1 VLKLLE
7 KIYLLVI
14 LLTMALSGF
23 SQSVLKASPQS
34 DGSILLSNGIAGILI
49 PSEKNIR
56 QNGKVLAP
64 IQAFMLKDGSMSDQS
79 PNILESRTTVSAVKI
94 QPASTTEQLSY
105 QFYYSFTGSTY
116 YSCKI
121 TLSKNSKTIEILE
134 DSNDDV
140 GYSVQING
148 KHAFDQARYRGWNA
162 SSPEFGREPDGKQYR
177 DENNRSPVD
186 ATLDFRFDQ
195 PTRYALM
202 SNWDPAGAEVNTGR
216 YWQIYKKTGRPEDPM
231 FGIFQGKPSLLIGNK
246 FVGVRFVSNPS
257 QGNTAGKLE
266 LKMELERRGPDN
278 SYVPRKRFQWCVY
291 LTTRQ
296 ELAAPEQYQPIGLE
310 MNRRSGVASRVPD
323 YCAKPMLLNPKM
335 LKGSIYLEET
345 VVQQLIGKVK
355 KDKLFYENMIRI
367 DPAFKQSLDAWRFP
381 DSATSLKKYIL
392 HLYSGIRKELVQGD
406 GTHAF
411 NLKYW
416 MGSMY
421 YKNIALLIMTLFADE
436 SISLTAA
443 EKNDMEGFLRLMAR
457 LLWDNDYVPFF
468 DSSGINFGTANMSY
482 QYRNNGRN
490 FFALLFSQDPE
501 FKRRAEKVFEE
512 TRKDLSS
519 AIASNGI
526 SFASPHYTQATI
538 DPILFTMLQ
547 LRNAGMGDLFK
558 EQKELLEKFISFY
571 TSLLTPPSVR
581 FMGYRKLVSIGD
593 GSEESAATFA
603 LLGAG
608 LRGVDSSLSN
618 NMYFIF
624 ENGAAR
630 PSAFGSMG
638 ITVDLQPHNG
648 KTTFGSSNFPGYLS
662 HARAGVNTLRESAAW
677 IIHGETYIDHRNDDR
692 GEAIIYA
699 LGAPLSLSRSSFYS
713 PHVPDARMRSLVIPE
728 RLFPNW
734 KPGSQN
740 NTVSNTGNPWSSAT
754 SGTFSKFP
762 QLVQSTS
769 LIRNNNQTWTRRF
782 IMVHVKDAEPIFI
795 FHDSLSNPEPSVWSM
810 AFMAESIFAAG
821 KEPIKIPS
829 KVYSN
834 SNPFEIPNGSAEK
847 ALNSGWNR
855 FYFMGQPWNKHPE
868 KGINWW
874 MHLYTPVSSSY
885 AFTQWTNT
893 WQNTQET
900 EEFKRSNNRNYEE
913 TQQIIRWK
921 SQQPFFAVITPFGKA
936 DSSNSLKSVPGTEQ
950 KLELRS
956 GSRIYQITP
965 WQLDV
970 KDEKSRMIFF
980 FGNQQGLIDG
990 FGSSGGAVAFQLE
1003 GDKVTI
1009 MVSGD
1014 KGTRQIQLPYE
1025 VVPEGSDSPRPQT
1038 TNGKSRLSISYEGNE
1053 TVYPD
1058 DAGYRAYTYR
1068 RK

>member
-1 VLKLLE
+1 MLKLIE
-7 KIYLLVI
+7 KIYLLAI
-14 LLTMALSGF
+14 LLTMSLHGF
-23 SQSVLKASPQS
+23 SQSALKATQQP
-34 DGSILLSNGIAGILI
+34 DGSILLNNGIVGVLV
-49 PSEKNIR
+49 PSDKMIR
-56 QNGKVLAP
+56 QNGRVLAP
-64 IQAFMLKDGSMSDQS
+64 VQAFMLKDGSISDQS
-79 PNILESRTTVSAVKI
+79 PNILQSRTSIISVKVEN
-94 QPASTTEQLSY
+94 ASTTDQISY
-105 QFYYSFTGSTY
+105 QFYYVFTGSTY

-121 TLSKNSKTIEILE
+121 TLNKGSKTIQILE

-140 GYSVQING
+140 SYSVQING
-148 KHAFDQARYRGWNA
+148 KHSFNQARYRGWNA
-162 SSPEFGREPDGKQYR
+162 SSPEYGREPDGKQYR

-216 YWQIYKKTGRPEDPM
+216 YWQVYKKSGRPDEPL

-246 FVGVRFVSNPS
+246 FVGVRFMSSPAP
-257 QGNTAGKLE
+257 GKNTGVLE

-291 LTTRQ
+291 LSTQ
-296 ELAAPEQYQPIGLE
+296 QDLAAPDQYQPIGLE
-310 MNRRSGVASRVPD
+310 MNKLSGVASRVMD
-323 YCAKPMLLNPKM
+323 YCTKPLLLNPRM
-335 LKGSIYLEET
+335 MKGAIYLDENA
-345 VVQQLIGKVK
+345 VQQLIGNVK
-355 KDKLFYENMIRI
+355 KDKLFYEHLIRI
-367 DPAFKQSLDAWRFP
+367 NPSFKQSLDAWRFP
-381 DSATSLKKYIL
+381 DSAASLKKYVL
-392 HLYSGIRKELVQGD
+392 QLYAGIRKELTLGD

-421 YKNIALLIMTLFADE
+421 YKNIASLIMALFADE
-436 SISLTAA
+436 SISLTTA
-443 EKNDMEGFLRLMAR
+443 EKSEMEGFLRLMAR

-490 FFALLFSQDPE
+490 FFALLFSKDPE
-501 FKRRAEKVFEE
+501 FKGRAENVLEE
-512 TRKDLSS
+512 TRKDLNT
-519 AIASNGI
+519 AIAANGI

-547 LRNAGMGDLFK
+547 LRNAGMGDLFQ
-558 EQKELLEKFISFY
+558 EQKKLIEKFIAFY

-608 LRGVDSSLSN
+608 LKGIDSTLSN

-630 PSAFGSMG
+630 QSTFGSLG
-638 ITVDLQPHNG
+638 LTVDLLPHRG
-648 KTTFGSSNFPGYLS
+648 KITTGSANFPGYLS
-662 HARAGVNTLRESAAW
+662 HARSGVNTVRESAAW
-677 IIHGETYIDHRNDDR
+677 IINGETYIDHRNDDR

-734 KPGSQN
+734 KSDHQAN
-740 NTVSNTGNPWSSAT
+740 AVANASNPWLSAKST
-754 SGTFSKFP
+754 VFAKFP

-769 LIRNNNQTWTRRF
+769 LMSNGNQSWARRF
-782 IMVHVKDAEPIFI
+782 IMVHVKDEEPIFI
-795 FHDSLSNPEPSVWSM
+795 LHDSLFKTEPSIWSM
-810 AFMAESIFAAG
+810 AIMAESVHANG
-821 KEPIKIPS
+821 KEQLKIPP
-829 KVYSN
+829 KVYDN
-834 SNPFEIPNGSAEK
+834 SNRFEFPNGSPEK
-847 ALNSGWNR
+847 ALTPGWNR
-855 FYFMGQPWNKHPE
+855 FYFIGQPWIKHPD

-874 MHLYTPVSSSY
+874 LHLYTPGSSSY
-885 AFTQWTNT
+885 SFTQWTNT

-900 EEFKRSNNRNYEE
+900 EEFAKYNNRPYEE

-921 SQQPFFAVITPFGKA
+921 SQLPFFAVITPFGKS
-936 DSSNSLKSVPGTEQ
+936 DSLKSLKFTSGSEQ
-950 KLELRS
+950 KLELRA
-956 GSRIYQITP
+956 GSRIYQVTP
-965 WQLDV
+965 WQIDV
-970 KDEKSRMIFF
+970 KDNNIRTIFF
-980 FGNQQGLIDG
+980 FGNQQGSIDG
-990 FGSSGGAVAFQLE
+990 FLSSGGPMAFQLE
-1003 GDKVTI
+1003 GNQITI
-1009 MVSGD
+1009 MVSGN
-1014 KGTRQIQLPYE
+1014 KGTREIQLPFE
-1025 VVPEGSDSPRPQT
+1025 VVAVGKDAPLPKI
-1038 TNGKSRLSISYEGNE
+1038 TNGKSKLTISYEGNE
-1053 TVYPD
+1053 TVYPG
-1058 DAGYRAYTYR
+1058 DAGYRAYTYQ